1 MALVFMFIFAFGTL
15 LFYHIFLCLF
25 NKKELKKEKERKNF
39 LLNNIRYKISHKNG
53 LIENYCDENNIFYTL
68 NGKIITDFDNFK
80 TVFCAENF
88 FIISRKKYYEEYED
102 GYDVEGDP
110 MRYMKYYVL
119 YILNVFDY
127 NGNILFNDKIM
138 YEERKDNFEYRRDLN
153 DEYTIFATKYLYSNK
168 SGSIKRIENDESINV
183 NSSGTIDITLG
194 NGSLVKLNN
203 KLEVMA

>member
-1 MALVFMFIFAFGTL
+1 
-15 LFYHIFLCLF
+15 
-25 NKKELKKEKERKNF
+25 
-39 LLNNIRYKISHKNG
+39 
-53 LIENYCDENNIFYTL
+53 
-68 NGKIITDFDNFK
+68 
-80 TVFCAENF
+80 
-88 FIISRKKYYEEYED
+88 
-102 GYDVEGDP
+102 
-110 MRYMKYYVL
+110 
-119 YILNVFDY
+119 
-127 NGNILFNDKIM
+127 M